1 MGTCCGKKRAAG
13 EHAQMDKVSDAVSE
27 SPIHD
32 GDVASRQK
40 PPSTVTEALQRGRQP
55 ELMAGEHEAAVR
67 ISTDRDTSLCALD
80 APSDVAVGRD
90 LAAGSSATP
99 MEDGS
104 GADTV
109 SSSSLDSRPT
119 EDAKEEPHGPPRVD
133 APPRSPQSRVRE
145 KERLS
150 SAASLAN
157 PATAPSHATER
168 PHPDAVDQDDQDVTL
183 EVAVAPLPSTPPPAA
198 VAGGGDG
205 VAAAIAESPIADA
218 VGRGDNPPRAG
229 RPPRPSWDEVASEAV
244 VAAEEATDAAS
255 KVASEAAVA
264 AQQALN
270 EAAAVAQKA
279 YEDASAS
286 EAAIAAQQAI
296 DEAAAA
302 AQKVFEGAF
311 GAQGSR
317 AETPRQKAHSDALAA
332 SPTPAPAAP

>member
-13 EHAQMDKVSDAVSE
+13 EHAQTDKVPEAASE

-40 PPSTVTEALQRGRQP
+40 PPSAVTEALQRGRQP
-55 ELMAGEHEAAVR
+55 ESTAGEHEAAVR
-67 ISTDRDTSLCALD
+67 ISTDCSTSLCALD

-90 LAAGSSATP
+90 LATGSSATP
-99 MEDGS
+99 MEGAS
-104 GADTV
+104 GVDTV

-119 EDAKEEPHGPPRVD
+119 EDAKEEPHDPTRVD
-133 APPRSPQSRVRE
+133 APPRSPQSIVRE
-145 KERLS
+145 KETLS

-157 PATAPSHATER
+157 PATTPSRAMER
-168 PHPDAVDQDDQDVTL
+168 PHPDAADQDDQDVTL
-183 EVAVAPLPSTPPPAA
+183 EVAVAPLYPTPPPAA

-205 VAAAIAESPIADA
+205 VAAAIAESPIAGA
-218 VGRGDNPPRAG
+218 VGRGD
-229 RPPRPSWDEVASEAV
+229 WDEVASEAV

-255 KVASEAAVA
+255 KAASEAAVA
-264 AQQALN
+264 AQQALD
-270 EAAAVAQKA
+270 EAAEAAQKA

-302 AQKVFEGAF
+302 AQKVFESAF
-311 GAQGSR
+311 GAQGSC
-317 AETPRQKAHSDALAA
+317 AETPRQKAHSDSLAA
-332 SPTPAPAAP
+332 SPAPAPTAP